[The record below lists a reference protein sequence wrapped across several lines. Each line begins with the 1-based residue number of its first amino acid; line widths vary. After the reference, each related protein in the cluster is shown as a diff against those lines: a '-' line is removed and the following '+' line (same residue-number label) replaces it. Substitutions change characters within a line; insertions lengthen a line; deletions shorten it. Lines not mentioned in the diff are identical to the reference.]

1 MDIYVDTRSAS
12 EMIDEVLDTLSE
24 TGTRRPLAGRELN
37 NCTLAL
43 LRAKHTLGPAC
54 VKEPVDSFHT

>member
-24 TGTRRPLAGRELN
+24 TGTRRPLTGRELN
-37 NCTLAL
+37 NCKLAL
-43 LRAKHTLGPAC
+43 LRARHSRASVCGRAC
-54 VKEPVDSFHT
+54 